1 MPQAVI
7 DTSALIE
14 VLTGKDPDIKLR
26 RRVLLGD
33 LAAPDLL
40 DPESM
45 HVLRK
50 LTHKGDIIDSEAGEV
65 LKDIRD
71 MAIARSPHRPLV
83 DRAWELKNAISAY
96 DAFFVALAEQLDVP
110 LITCDA
116 KLARSN
122 GHSATIEL
130 YPLS

>member
-14 VLTGKDPDIKLR
+14 VLTGKDPDIELR
-26 RRVLLGD
+26 QRVLLGD
-33 LAAPDLL
+33 LAAPELL
-40 DPESM
+40 DPESA

-50 LTHKGDIIDSEAGEV
+50 LTHKGEIVDAEAGEV

-83 DRAWELKNAISAY
+83 ERAWELKPAISAY

-116 KLARSN
+116 KLAGSN
-122 GHSATIEL
+122 GHKAKIEL

>member
-26 RRVLLGD
+26 KRVLLGD
-33 LAAPDLL
+33 LAAPELL
-40 DPESM
+40 DPESA

-50 LTHKGDIIDSEAGEV
+50 LAHQGEIIDSEAGEV
-65 LKDIRD
+65 LKDITD
-71 MAIARSPHRPLV
+71 MAIARAPHRPLV
-83 DRAWELKNAISAY
+83 DRVWELKDAITAY

-116 KLARSN
+116 KLAGSN
-122 GHSATIEL
+122 GHTAKIEL